1 LKSTNILSEETRKL
15 NNDLKNLHLE
25 NLILIEKNTKYE
37 EQIKLETLIEKL
49 ELSIK
54 NNLHEFNSLN
64 KEFPKK
70 IDELSSSENV
80 LLKQKVNDYEKGIWS
95 EIINNFKNEEL
106 IKDLNVI

>member
-1 LKSTNILSEETRKL
+1 MKSTNILSEETRKL
-15 NNDLKNLHLE
+15 NNELKNLNLE
-25 NLILIEKNTKYE
+25 NIILIEKNTKYE

-106 IKDLNVI
+106 INDLNVI

>member
-1 LKSTNILSEETRKL
+1 LKSTNILSEEIRKL

-54 NNLHEFNSLN
+54 NNLHEFNSLS

-70 IDELSSSENV
+70 IEELSSSENV
-80 LLKQKVNDYEKGIWS
+80 LLKQKVKDYEKGIWS